1 MPSLALSCSELFLE
15 THVLH
20 HLSSAYTSPFSVL
33 PKFLG
38 LSFNSSHT
46 CFFFSIQNSFNI
58 HPFQHSPARLDGE
71 MAQYLK
77 ALAVFPED
85 PHHGLQQ
92 APQFQ
97 SLWTLHAMW
106 FICTLNTHTL
116 EINNISIVKVL
127 LSQYFLLCNNSW
139 FTSEV
144 PC

>member
-1 MPSLALSCSELFLE
+1 
-15 THVLH
+15 
-20 HLSSAYTSPFSVL
+20 
-33 PKFLG
+33 
-38 LSFNSSHT
+38 
-46 CFFFSIQNSFNI
+46 
-58 HPFQHSPARLDGE
+58 

-144 PC
+144 PAKLDFVLVRNVSVHISTPVLAHN